1 MTYISAPFG
10 RRKAK
15 AAPAIAEFPQKPA
28 QWHRHIAAVMGGRRV
43 AAVFPPGRDNADPA
57 ETFFILRGDV
67 VAELEITDGDFHDRH
82 FGTVHA
88 VDAAVHA

>member
-1 MTYISAPFG
+1 MTNNITPARGAS
-10 RRKAK
+10 K
-15 AAPAIAEFPQKPA
+15 AAPVIAEFPQKPTSFFR
-28 QWHRHIAAVMGGRRV
+28 QVAALMRRRRV
-43 AAVFPPGRDNADPA
+43 AAVFPPGADSADPA
-57 ETFFILRGDV
+57 ETLFILRGDV